1 MVKRK
6 HAEIA
11 PDLSWVEDH
20 VSTASIAYKKENYND
35 PSDKIKIA
43 KGWEFYKT
51 IKGSSGVQLKM
62 WISPKT
68 GNVMCAFRGTSSL
81 KELKLDATVGS
92 TIFRNSRGEN
102 VGYVYKGFGI
112 AWEDIKSQLAD
123 EMKLLKNTNYIQ
135 DGTVLQFTGHSLG
148 GSLSEIAATYFSE
161 AYPNV
166 QVVETSIGA
175 PSTGDKHFGDY
186 SRSLPNLQRVRIVAP
201 GDSIAN
207 VKLPGMEF
215 TETNNVIN
223 FKDKR
228 GKGAKLWSTFVSSLA
243 KTSPALA
250 IGNQLY
256 DAYNN
261 HTLQS
266 YTDILVKD
274 FQDSSVLTLQDD
286 PNKIVDNQESAY
298 QKSKTNSA
306 PVDDGSCMCECHIY
320 DSAMASGKIPPQ
332 SLGTIPKMSDPSSIK
347 PIANKIDRPKV
358 DTGMQMKQTTDNEEK
373 QSDEEQMANMDE
385 QSVMDYVNE
394 ALDKS
399 KDDTKEKVQKLQ
411 EKYTLLTNQEDA
423 DADPVTLERNRYN
436 KAIDDMSYFDNRINM
451 EMEHPEYVPND
462 ADGTTKS
469 RDTAVKFKNKLTR
482 IYSLIMQN
490 RTRVMASTMGGVE
503 PPKKTEDQITRAMV
517 TDQAEQIQETT
528 KDNQLDPDQQPNN
541 YVFDLDLLNDLDGD
555 GTTSS
560 KQIDEWLQY
569 AGMTPGTL
577 YDNLKSIATN
587 SYRNGR
593 LKDLRNNEQI
603 NRESSAAKIKAEL
616 ETIGTQHEKQK
627 KLKREFFTKAVK
639 TSGFIQ
645 MYKSGKL
652 DLDKVM
658 SSINQEGDDRKVMQS
673 LLGFTDTTDTALQES
688 YYKDFAT
695 NMVGAT
701 PEQYAQAQ
709 IELNRKLQMNK
720 MYPWINKEQYG
731 PLYDK
736 YKNDPLELSKQA
748 ENLRP
753 TIPSE
758 FMTSSNE
765 DFGVDN
771 KLLKKGVEALPD
783 ASNQLRPVQ
792 FKDYYAEERKRL
804 DDIYGNSNEL
814 KKLFDKWNNY
824 DKTKDTLG
832 AVTDAL
838 TGGFFTNKMFHG
850 WEKLANGGK
859 PVDGWFD
866 KGGNWMGY
874 AASPDFEAYAKNH
887 PELGFKYVGPTTNKF
902 LDAMDSVHEMAGEY
916 AGARFGINPNTALD
930 SAKGMVGMGGKTSYD
945 NATGVLSSGDK
956 DEEDSPGLTDAFNP
970 MAFMMGGGGGGD
982 DSKGETNPRKSTG
995 NRGKNSVI
1003 PTTSKNNF
1011 RSRTGRV
1018 GFGK

>member
-6 HAEIA
+6 HAEIT

-20 VSTASIAYKKENYND
+20 VSAASIAYKKENYND

-43 KGWEFYKT
+43 QGWEFYKT

-112 AWEDIKSQLAD
+112 AWEDIKSQLED

-175 PSTGDKHFGDY
+175 PSTGDTHFGDY
-186 SRSLPNLQRVRIVAP
+186 SRSRNNLQRVRIVAP

-207 VKLPGMEF
+207 VKLPGMDF
-215 TETNNVIN
+215 TERNNVIN

-243 KTSPALA
+243 KTSPTLA

-274 FQDSSVLTLQDD
+274 FQDSSILTLQDD
-286 PNKIVDNQESAY
+286 PNVIADSEESAY
-298 QKSKTNSA
+298 QKSKTDTA
-306 PVDDGSCMCECHIY
+306 PVDDGNCMCECHIY
-320 DSAMASGKIPPQ
+320 DAALASGKIPPQ
-332 SLGTIPKMSDPSSIK
+332 SLGTIPTMSDPIPIK
-347 PIANKIDRPKV
+347 PVSNKIDRPTV
-358 DTGMQMKQTTDNEEK
+358 ETGMQISQTTDNEQK
-373 QSDEEQMANMDE
+373 QSDEEQMAKMDE

-399 KDDTKEKVQKLQ
+399 KDETKEKVKKLQ

-423 DADPVTLERNRYN
+423 DADPVTLERNRYS
-436 KAIDDMSYFDNRINM
+436 KAVDDMSYFDNRINM
-451 EMEHPEYVPND
+451 ELEHPEYVPND
-462 ADGTTKS
+462 VDGTTKS
-469 RDTAVKFKNKLTR
+469 RDTAVAFKNKLNR

-490 RTRVMASTMGGVE
+490 KSRKMASTLAGKE
-503 PPKKTEDQITRAMV
+503 PDKPTEEQITRNMV
-517 TDQAEQIQETT
+517 TDQAEQIAETT
-528 KDNQLDPDQQPNN
+528 KDHQLDPEQQPNN
-541 YVFDLDLLNDLDGD
+541 YVFDLDLLSDLDGE
-555 GTTSS
+555 GTVSS
-560 KQIDEWLQY
+560 KQIDEWMQY
-569 AGMTPGTL
+569 SGMTGGTL

-587 SYRNGR
+587 AYRNTR

-603 NRESSAAKIKAEL
+603 TRESSAGKIKAEL
-616 ETIGTQHEKQK
+616 ENVGKQYEKQK
-627 KLKREFFTKAVK
+627 NLKREFFTKAVK
-639 TSGFIQ
+639 NSGFVK

-652 DLDKVM
+652 NLDKVM
-658 SSINQEGDDRKVMQS
+658 SAVNEEGDDRKVMQS
-673 LLGFTDTTDTALQES
+673 ILGFTDTTASDLQQS
-688 YYKDFAT
+688 YYKDFVT
-695 NMVGAT
+695 QMVGAT

-709 IELNRKLQMNK
+709 IELNKKLQMNN

-736 YKNDPLELSKQA
+736 YKDDPLELSKQA

-753 TIPSE
+753 NIPSE
-758 FMTSSNE
+758 FANSSSD
-765 DFGVDN
+765 DFGVDEN
-771 KLLKKGVEALPD
+771 LLKKKVEALPD
-783 ASNQLRPVQ
+783 ASNAIQGVQ

-804 DDIYGNSNEL
+804 DDVYGNKDEL
-814 KKLFDKWNNY
+814 KKMFDKWNNY

-832 AVTDAL
+832 AVADAF

-866 KGGNWMGY
+866 KGGNWLGSVCSKTRKGITFATNSCWCAYARFRYCGY
-874 AASPDFEAYAKNH
+874 A
-887 PELGFKYVGPTTNKF
+887 
-902 LDAMDSVHEMAGEY
+902 
-916 AGARFGINPNTALD
+916 
-930 SAKGMVGMGGKTSYD
+930 
-945 NATGVLSSGDK
+945 
-956 DEEDSPGLTDAFNP
+956 
-970 MAFMMGGGGGGD
+970 
-982 DSKGETNPRKSTG
+982 
-995 NRGKNSVI
+995 
-1003 PTTSKNNF
+1003 
-1011 RSRTGRV
+1011 
-1018 GFGK
+1018 